1 MGSWLCSAEYSTE
14 PISFFSYQNKKYPVF
29 SSFEGHFKPT
39 DPIAGK
45 QNRFA
50 KLGKMA
56 DTVIAKMRL
65 EVEDDPLSM
74 EGRLAFACLLML
86 LTGGRSGNEASAAG
100 YVSQLPGNIGETVQT
115 FGVTTLKPE
124 HIRVEGNTLMLDFLG
139 KKQVSQNITVTD
151 PLLVDTGK
159 LYLNDKID
167 PFASSEIVA
176 DTWIGVTTRDF
187 THAVKQYFGE
197 EFLVKD
203 LRTFVANITCF
214 DTMRPFLEKV
224 TVPKAQAKQELSE
237 VVDTVA
243 EKLGNTASVARSAY
257 LDGRM
262 LLWFLQQ
269 RIRGEA

>member
-1 MGSWLCSAEYSTE
+1 MWLRLAAPAAE
-14 PISFFSYQNKKYPVF
+14 PISFFPYQGKEYPVF
-29 SSFEGHFKPT
+29 SSFEGHFKPE
-39 DPIAGK
+39 DSVAGK

-56 DTVIAKMRL
+56 DAKVTELRRV
-65 EVEDDPLSM
+65 VEDDPLSM

-86 LTGGRSGNEASAAG
+86 LTGGRSGNEASATG

-124 HIRVEGNTLMLDFLG
+124 HIRVEGDTLKLDFLG
-139 KKQVSQNITVTD
+139 KKQVAQNIKVAD

-159 LYLNDKID
+159 LYLNDKVD
-167 PFASSEIVA
+167 PFSSSETSA
-176 DTWIGVTTRDF
+176 DTWIGVTTGDF
-187 THAVKQYFGE
+187 TRAVKQSFGE

-203 LRTFVANITCF
+203 LRTFVANVTCF
-214 DTMRPFLEKV
+214 DAMRPFLEKV
-224 TVPKAQAKQELSE
+224 TVPKVQAKQELSE

-269 RIRGEA
+269 RSRGEV